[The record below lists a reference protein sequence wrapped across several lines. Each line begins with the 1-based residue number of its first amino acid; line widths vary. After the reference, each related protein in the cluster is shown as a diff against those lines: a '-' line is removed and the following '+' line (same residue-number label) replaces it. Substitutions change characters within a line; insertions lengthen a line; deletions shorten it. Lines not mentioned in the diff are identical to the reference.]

1 VSRTLTVV
9 RCRRGRQEQYVTSAN
24 YLWRISA
31 VVQGLHRLLDL
42 EDADARRAQA
52 VHDLTVL
59 ELRVENMLRQAQRE
73 ALDAAL
79 APRQEEETTAC
90 DG

>member
-1 VSRTLTVV
+1 VSRTLTIV

-42 EDADARRAQA
+42 EDANARTAGA
-52 VHDLTVL
+52 VHDLSVL
-59 ELRVENMLRQAQRE
+59 ELRVEKMLGEAQRE
-73 ALDAAL
+73 VIDAAL
-79 APRQEEETTAC
+79 AQREEKTAWE
-90 DG
+90 GS